1 MNLTKYILLN
11 RNGYGSNFNE
21 IYIDYANNIIKKKC
35 NNDYGL
41 KKINYEIKIYKFII
55 ENKIDFP
62 IPKIYSIEDNGYTM
76 HFFVSHM
83 PLYKIYNS
91 LTQPNI
97 ILNKIYIL
105 LEKLH
110 KCQKKTIT
118 QDEYYSNLNL
128 EIYSKII
135 ERYSMIQPIIN
146 KYYFIKKVN
155 NIEIIPFFQL
165 IEKIKTEIFK
175 IVEKKTDYYLV
186 PIHGDCQ
193 FNNILYNV
201 ENNDIVFIDPRGYY
215 GDYEIFGIEEYD
227 MAKINFALSG
237 YDEFDNRDIDYL
249 IIKGD
254 NIEIIIN
261 AFDKKILQ
269 KKSLDIL
276 LMLTIWLGNSHC
288 FINTEKKAVYSYY
301 IAMYLGSLYFNHVD
315 PVI

>member
-105 LEKLH
+105 L
-110 KCQKKTIT
+110 
-118 QDEYYSNLNL
+118 
-128 EIYSKII
+128 
-135 ERYSMIQPIIN
+135 
-146 KYYFIKKVN
+146 
-155 NIEIIPFFQL
+155 
-165 IEKIKTEIFK
+165 
-175 IVEKKTDYYLV
+175 
-186 PIHGDCQ
+186 
-193 FNNILYNV
+193 
-201 ENNDIVFIDPRGYY
+201 
-215 GDYEIFGIEEYD
+215 
-227 MAKINFALSG
+227 
-237 YDEFDNRDIDYL
+237 
-249 IIKGD
+249 
-254 NIEIIIN
+254 
-261 AFDKKILQ
+261 
-269 KKSLDIL
+269 
-276 LMLTIWLGNSHC
+276 
-288 FINTEKKAVYSYY
+288 
-301 IAMYLGSLYFNHVD
+301 
-315 PVI
+315 